1 MKRNKSKGGALV
13 EFSFCLLV
21 LVPLFLGTIGV
32 GLQLIQSMQ
41 TIQLARDSGRMYA
54 RKLDFGQPGNLTILA
69 TMGSD
74 LGLHTLDT
82 GGTAVLILSAV
93 KYIDK
98 TICLAGCTNFKQWVF
113 VQRVVVGNGSYRT
126 SNLGSPLTSGIG
138 KVTMDAGGNIAAAD
152 QTGNSNDVATFS
164 AV

>member
-82 GGTAVLILSAV
+82 GGTAVLILSTV
-93 KYIDK
+93 
-98 TICLAGCTNFKQWVF
+98 
-113 VQRVVVGNGSYRT
+113 
-126 SNLGSPLTSGIG
+126 
-138 KVTMDAGGNIAAAD
+138 
-152 QTGNSNDVATFS
+152 
-164 AV
+164 